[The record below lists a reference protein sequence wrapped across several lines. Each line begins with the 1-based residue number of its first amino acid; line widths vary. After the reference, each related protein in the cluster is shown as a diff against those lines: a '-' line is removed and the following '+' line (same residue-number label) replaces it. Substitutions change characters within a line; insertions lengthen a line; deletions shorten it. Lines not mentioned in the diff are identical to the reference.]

1 MCHRRPY
8 HIVNILIFNKVFVHF
23 IAEFESGQN
32 GQLVVTPNRL
42 HFMAE
47 EFERRLEQA
56 LRSKKNLAI
65 SNIIIDHFSC

>member
-1 MCHRRPY
+1 M
-8 HIVNILIFNKVFVHF
+8 HF

-32 GQLVVTPNRL
+32 GQLVVVPNRL

-56 LRSKKNLAI
+56 LRSKKILAT
-65 SNIIIDHFSC
+65 SNIMDPFHARASFQPPKSFPSQ